1 MPGRHGFGWATQTEG
16 FRNGNAA
23 CGLAT
28 KKGDRLAPIA
38 PKVREN
44 FKSQYP

>member
-1 MPGRHGFGWATQTEG
+1 MSWMHGFGWATQTEG

-38 PKVREN
+38 HKVCEN